1 MRPSPRALEQREKQQ
16 LQNVRNQFFKGANSN
31 QVSDDRAFRR
41 LTQDRGEQSFK
52 NQYTKP
58 VSGSSNLLQMTP
70 DAPRTL
76 AQERMRLANLYG
88 PTPREVMGDIGRGIG
103 SIFSGIAERGTPMMQ
118 LIKTARSGIMD
129 FFSPKTPVST
139 MGQGPSYSI
148 GTQFLPAD
156 FASQV
161 QSRTTGQAPFPGLQ
175 TGPMMNMQNNQ
186 TQMAGSS
193 MFGNQSLDNLTAFGQ
208 SLSQRIKSDRP
219 GISDDD
225 LLQVLQR
232 SHRAGMSGMGNPV
245 FFMADGGITTLQ

>member
-148 GTQFLPAD
+148 GTQFLP
-156 FASQV
+156 
-161 QSRTTGQAPFPGLQ
+161 GQAQLQ
-175 TGPMMNMQNNQ
+175 
-186 TQMAGSS
+186 
-193 MFGNQSLDNLTAFGQ
+193 
-208 SLSQRIKSDRP
+208 RP
-219 GISDDD
+219 GEAAIQRQRVGEGTQTEGTFPQGMGGLD
-225 LLQVLQR
+225 LLGSQLGT
-232 SHRAGMSGMGNPV
+232 AT
-245 FFMADGGITTLQ
+245 GGGRNMPTGDRVE